1 MKFNFFNTRIS
12 SSQTCFIKSDV
23 PLLVTAFGLKSRSS
37 TMGDPSMTII
47 PGLTQYL
54 DYYKIVVP
62 SGYDHNYVSILMK
75 HFSKDSLRINSS
87 VINAGDVVFEENVS
101 YGNVTHNVRP
111 IRVVERELTASTV
124 NGERFCLVFAG
135 VTYYEAYGFS
145 ANSMLLD

>member
-1 MKFNFFNTRIS
+1 
-12 SSQTCFIKSDV
+12 
-23 PLLVTAFGLKSRSS
+23 
-37 TMGDPSMTII
+37 
-47 PGLTQYL
+47 
-54 DYYKIVVP
+54 
-62 SGYDHNYVSILMK
+62 MK